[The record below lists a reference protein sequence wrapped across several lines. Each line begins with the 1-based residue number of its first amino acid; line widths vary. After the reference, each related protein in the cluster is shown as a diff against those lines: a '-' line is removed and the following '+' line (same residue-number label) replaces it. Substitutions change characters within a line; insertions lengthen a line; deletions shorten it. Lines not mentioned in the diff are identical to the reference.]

1 MTMEVGLSLGSNISN
16 RLDNLKEAKQRILA
30 IFGMKLVA
38 QSPVYETE
46 PVGVKPEYQHLEF
59 LNAVLIVDSLC
70 AAHECYN
77 QLRGIEEDMGRRR
90 GPDRYS
96 PRSID
101 IDIIYIDHLLIEN
114 SGLVIPH
121 PRWVERRFVV
131 QPLADIRPD
140 LILPGTDKTVA
151 QILAALPDK
160 EDVTLLT
167 RTW

>member
-1 MTMEVGLSLGSNISN
+1 MEVGLSLGSNISS
-16 RLDNLKEAKQRILA
+16 RLDNLKEARRRILA
-30 IFGMKLVA
+30 VSGMKLVA

-59 LNAVLIVDSLC
+59 LNAILIVDSPS
-70 AAHECYN
+70 AAHECYS

-90 GPDRYS
+90 SLDRYR

-101 IDIIYIDHLLIEN
+101 IDIIYIDNLSIE
-114 SGLVIPH
+114 SGGLVIPH
-121 PRWVERRFVV
+121 PHWAKRRFVV
-131 QPLADIRPD
+131 QPLADIRPE

-151 QILAALPDK
+151 QILAALPEK

>member
-1 MTMEVGLSLGSNISN
+1 MEIGLSLGSNIGS
-16 RLDNLKEAKQRILA
+16 RLDNLKEARRRILA
-30 IFGMKLVA
+30 TSDMRLVA

-46 PVGVKPEYQHLEF
+46 PVGVKPEYQRLEF
-59 LNAVLIVDSLC
+59 LNAVLIINSLC
-70 AAHECYN
+70 AAQECYN

-101 IDIIYIDHLLIEN
+101 IDIIYIDHLLIE
-114 SGLVIPH
+114 SGGLTIPH

-140 LILPGTDKTVA
+140 LILPGIDKTVA

>member
-1 MTMEVGLSLGSNISN
+1 MELGLSLGSNIGS
-16 RLDNLKEAKQRILA
+16 RLDHLKEARRRILA
-30 IFGMKLVA
+30 TSGMKLVA

-46 PVGVKPEYQHLEF
+46 PVGVKPEYQRLEF
-59 LNAVLIVDSLC
+59 LNAVLIIDSPC

-77 QLRGIEEDMGRRR
+77 QLRGIEEDMGRHR
-90 GPDRYS
+90 GSDRYS

-101 IDIIYIDHLLIEN
+101 IDMIYIDNLSIE
-114 SGLVIPH
+114 SGGLVIPH
-121 PRWVERRFVV
+121 PRWLERRFVV

-151 QILAALPDK
+151 QILAALPEK
-160 EDVTLLT
+160 EGVTLLT

>member
-1 MTMEVGLSLGSNISN
+1 MEVGLSLGSNISS
-16 RLDNLKEAKQRILA
+16 RLDNLKEARRRILA
-30 IFGMKLVA
+30 TSGMKLVA
-38 QSPVYETE
+38 QSSVYETE
-46 PVGVKPEYQHLEF
+46 PVGVKPEYQDLEF
-59 LNAVLIVDSLC
+59 LNAVLIVDSPCSAL
-70 AAHECYN
+70 ECYH
-77 QLRGIEEDMGRRR
+77 QMRKIEDNMGRYR
-90 GPDRYS
+90 GLDRYS

-101 IDIIYIDHLLIEN
+101 IDIIYIDHLLIE
-114 SGLVIPH
+114 SGGLAIPH

-140 LILPGTDKTVA
+140 LILPGIDKTVA